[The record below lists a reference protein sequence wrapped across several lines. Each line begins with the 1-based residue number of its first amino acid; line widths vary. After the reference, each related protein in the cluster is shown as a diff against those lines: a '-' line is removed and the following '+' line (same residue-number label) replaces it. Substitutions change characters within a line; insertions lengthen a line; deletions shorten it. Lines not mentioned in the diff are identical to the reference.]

1 MALQAKSGNPPTNS
15 ISAGQIIAEFGPN
28 HPIIG
33 NNSGN
38 MFSIGKYRFVGASQ
52 SNYPQQIGGLNFASI
67 DGSANT
73 GTGQIPTGNNVIRF
87 SDFYGTR
94 LQTVVNFWSSGAG
107 GFRLIGKSRYN
118 NNGMIGNNNEVAVVG
133 GFRDRPTNTGGTKV
147 HIHVNQQIG
156 SERFD
161 QDHCALRTGTWNS
174 GTTLQV
180 DLGSS
185 AVVAGAG
192 GFGGNGGNAPNI
204 GNDGGAGT
212 SGLGV
217 QYNGTTVNIAS
228 GAILSA
234 GFGGGGGGGGAFDYD
249 RKSARWGS
257 GGGGGGGAGLPL
269 GLGGQGGNAG
279 NNEDVEGGA
288 GSAATSLTEA
298 GEGGSGGN
306 NAGEAVGA
314 AGGEGGAAGEAG
326 DNGGTGTGGEGSSSR
341 GGFGG
346 PTGAAMRRT
355 AGINVTI
362 NNLGTIYGD
371 TNATTVQ

>member
-1 MALQAKSGNPPTNS
+1 MALQAKNGNPPTNS
-15 ISAGQIIAEFGPN
+15 ISAGQIVAEFGPN
-28 HPIIG
+28 HPISG
-33 NNSGN
+33 NSSGN
-38 MFSIGKYRFVGASQ
+38 MMKLGTYRKVGASQ
-52 SNYPQQIGGLNFASI
+52 SNYPQSIGALSFSSI
-67 DGSANT
+67 DGGGSV
-73 GTGQIPTGNNVIRF
+73 PTSGEIRF

-107 GFRLIGKSRYN
+107 GFRLIAKNRYN
-118 NNGMIGNNNEVAVVG
+118 NNGMIGVHNEVAVVG
-133 GFRDRPTNTGGTKV
+133 GFRDRPSNSSGTKV

-161 QDHCALRTGTWNS
+161 RDHCALRTGTWNS

-185 AVVAGAG
+185 AVIAGAG

-204 GNDGGAGT
+204 GNDGGSGT

-269 GLGGQGGNAG
+269 GLGGQGGDAG
-279 NNEDVEGGA
+279 NNEDVEGAA

-298 GEGGSGGN
+298 GEGGGGGN

-314 AGGEGGAAGEAG
+314 PGGEGGAAGEAG
-326 DNGGTGTGGEGSSSR
+326 NNGGTGTGGEGSSSR

-346 PTGAAMRRT
+346 PTGAALRKT
-355 AGINVTI
+355 NNSISVTI
-362 NNLGTIYGD
+362 NNNGTIYGS
-371 TNATTVQ
+371 TNETTVQ